1 MKPKEL
7 RDLTI
12 DELKEKHKEYKKEL
26 YNLRFQHAIGQLS
39 NTARITEVKR
49 TLARILTIM
58 REKDTGRD
66 RSSVLS

>member
-1 MKPKEL
+1 MRSKEL
-7 RDLTI
+7 RDLNVE
-12 DELKEKHKEYKKEL
+12 ELKEKHQEYKKEL

-49 TLARILTIM
+49 IIARILTIV
-58 REKDTGRD
+58 REKETGRD

>member
-12 DELKEKHKEYKKEL
+12 EELKEKHKEYKKEL

-49 TLARILTIM
+49 TIARILTIM
-58 REKDTGRD
+58 REKETGRD

>member
-49 TLARILTIM
+49 TIARILTIM

>member
-1 MKPKEL
+1 MRPKEL
-7 RDLTI
+7 RDLTVE
-12 DELKEKHKEYKKEL
+12 ELKDKHKEYKKEL

-49 TLARILTIM
+49 IIARILTIM
-58 REKDTGRD
+58 REKETGRD

>member
-1 MKPKEL
+1 MRSKEL
-7 RDLTI
+7 RDLNVE
-12 DELKEKHKEYKKEL
+12 ELKEKHQEYKKEL

-49 TLARILTIM
+49 IIARILTII
-58 REKDTGRD
+58 REKETGRD

>member
-49 TLARILTIM
+49 TIARILTIM
-58 REKDTGRD
+58 REKETGRD

>member
-39 NTARITEVKR
+39 NTARITEVRR
-49 TLARILTIM
+49 TIARILTIM
-58 REKDTGRD
+58 REKETGRD